1 MMLERVLASVAEG
14 GLRSMGEL
22 ARQLDVSEALVETML
37 RDLARRGY
45 LREVKGCRQ
54 ACDHCSS
61 NGCVSFVPDKIWAL
75 TATGDRLAQ
84 KLSPLPPSASVPPRP
99 NAGTIE

>member
-14 GLRSMGEL
+14 GLRSVGDL

-37 RDLARRGY
+37 RDLAQRGY
-45 LREVKGCRQ
+45 LREVKSCRQ
-54 ACDHCSS
+54 ECNHCPAG
-61 NGCVSFVPDKIWAL
+61 GCISFVPDKIWTL
-75 TATGDRLAQ
+75 TAAGDRLTQ

-99 NAGTIE
+99 TT